1 MLTTEMMMSRQIDVS
16 IAPHP
21 GKSLYKEYM
30 NAWARLDATDRAL
43 HKIAETETYCNYQLA
58 KKYGVQVQNIV
69 NNDRS

>member
-1 MLTTEMMMSRQIDVS
+1 MSRQIDVS

-21 GKSLYKEYM
+21 GKSLYTEYM
-30 NAWARLDATDRAL
+30 NAWARLDHVEQAL
-43 HKIAETETYCNYQLA
+43 HRIAETETYCNYRLA